1 MDPIVKTYSPNQQ
14 ILDTDLNNIQANAV
28 GLRIASQN
36 NDDSATVI
44 GAQWFDWQDSGS
56 IALGTLIQIDDV
68 VDWRD
73 CKVLIHW
80 RASTTT
86 QNTRPGGANDYL
98 YSDIAGSG
106 ITEGTITGYLGLGA
120 YASGGVNPP
129 SAGNPPVPA
138 ATASYAVE
146 IFTSV
151 WLYAH
156 PTTGDL
162 YLYNDTAGA
171 LYDTSLLVMRIGPL
185 DKR

>member
-1 MDPIVKTYSPNQQ
+1 MDPVVKTWTPLQQ
-14 ILDTDLNNIQANAV
+14 VASADLNNIQANAV
-28 GLRIASQN
+28 GLRIASLN
-36 NDDSATVI
+36 NDDSATVK

-56 IALGTLIQIDDV
+56 VALGTLVAIDDI

-73 CKVLIHW
+73 SKVLVHW

-98 YSDIAGSG
+98 YSDGGSG
-106 ITEGTITGYLGLGA
+106 ITQGTITGYLGVGA
-120 YASGGVNPP
+120 LDAGGVNAP

-138 ATASYAVE
+138 ATTSYAVKL
-146 IFTSV
+146 FTSV

-185 DKR
+185 GKR

>member
-1 MDPIVKTYSPNQQ
+1 MDPVVKTWTPLQEVASS
-14 ILDTDLNNIQANAV
+14 DLNNIQANAV
-28 GLRIASQN
+28 GLRIASLN
-36 NDDSATVI
+36 NDDAATVI

-56 IALGTLIQIDDV
+56 IALGTLVAIDDI

-73 CKVLIHW
+73 SKVLVHW

-98 YSDIAGSG
+98 YSDGGSG
-106 ITEGTITGYLGLGA
+106 ITQGTITGYLGVGA
-120 YASGGVNPP
+120 LDAGGVNAP

-138 ATASYAVE
+138 ATTSYAVE
-146 IFTSV
+146 LFTSV